1 MTLNILGDVQIPV
14 LALMLLG
21 GCAAKLARTVQRK
34 SIDAGLGPTALFP
47 VRLRRWAA
55 AMLCAFEFAF
65 GAGLILTS
73 GSAGQGPPA
82 ELVRLGTTL
91 LFIVATCA
99 LIELRSIRPDIGCGC
114 FGEFSSTPIT
124 GRTLARS
131 ALLAVA
137 ALGTIDT
144 PPVQLPHTAG
154 GAMAELLLI
163 GIELGLIGV
172 LSPEV
177 RDVLIRIGYS
187 APCELRVISPAQ
199 TLAVLQRSAQWRRHS
214 AMIADHQPSD
224 MWRELCWRYITFPS
238 RLADRDT
245 ELVFAVYL
253 QHRRPIVLPVLVD
266 AATGAV
272 LPWPASAPR
281 RGLAWRVRLPRREL
295 SRSPQPTE
303 SEAF

>member
-1 MTLNILGDVQIPV
+1 MLRALGDVQIPV

-21 GCAAKLARTVQRK
+21 GCAAKLARSVQRK
-34 SIDAGLGPTALFP
+34 SIDA
-47 VRLRRWAA
+47 
-55 AMLCAFEFAF
+55 EFAF
-65 GAGLILTS
+65 GVGLIVTS

-82 ELVRLGTTL
+82 ELVRLGTSL

-114 FGEFSSTPIT
+114 FGEFSVAPIT

-131 ALLAVA
+131 ALLAAA
-137 ALGTIDT
+137 ALGAIDT
-144 PPVQLPHTAG
+144 PPIRRPRTAG
-154 GAMAELLLI
+154 GFLGELLLI
-163 GIELGLIGV
+163 GIELGIIAL
-172 LSPEV
+172 LSPEL
-177 RDVLIRIGYS
+177 RDVLVRIGYS
-187 APCELRVISPAQ
+187 APCELRIISPEH

-214 AMIADHQPSD
+214 ALVADHEPSD
-224 MWRELCWRYITFPS
+224 MWRELCWRYVTFPS

-245 ELVFAVYL
+245 ELVFAMYL
-253 QHRRPIVLPVLVD
+253 AHRRPIVLSVLVD

-281 RGLAWRVRLPRREL
+281 RGFAWRVRLPRRSL
-295 SRSPQPTE
+295 SRSPRATE

>member
-1 MTLNILGDVQIPV
+1 MLRVIGEVQIPV

-21 GCAAKLARTVQRK
+21 GCAAKLARTVRRK
-34 SIDAGLGPTALFP
+34 SIDAALGPTALFP
-47 VRLRRWAA
+47 VRLRRWVAVA
-55 AMLCAFEFAF
+55 LCATEFAF
-65 GAGLILTS
+65 GVGLIVTS

-82 ELVRLGTTL
+82 ELVRLGTSL

-114 FGEFSSTPIT
+114 FGEFSVTPIT

-131 ALLAVA
+131 ALLAAA
-137 ALGTIDT
+137 ALGAIDT
-144 PPVQLPHTAG
+144 PPIQLPRTAR
-154 GAMAELLLI
+154 GALADLLLI
-163 GIELGLIGV
+163 GIELGIIGL

-177 RDVLIRIGYS
+177 RDVLVRIGYS
-187 APCELRVISPAQ
+187 APCELRVISPEQ
-199 TLAVLQRSAQWRRHS
+199 TLAVLQRTAQWRRHS
-214 AMIADHQPSD
+214 ALIADNQPSD
-224 MWRELCWRYITFPS
+224 MWRELCWRYIAFPS

-245 ELVFAVYL
+245 ELVFGVYL
-253 QHRRPIVLPVLVD
+253 QHRRPIVLSVLVD

-281 RGLAWRVRLPRREL
+281 PGFAWRMRLPRRSL